1 VQLTG
6 SKNDGFPICSPD
18 YKWVYYLDGSASLIG
33 RVAVDSP
40 GKSEVVARSA
50 IPGGHISY
58 RMIGMSPSGDTL
70 AYNAS
75 VDGGQTQKVALLDL
89 RSQDSPRLLDVDAGI
104 AGGVRFTPD
113 GKSIAYTVQEN
124 GVDNAWVQPLDGTP
138 GHPITNFRSGRFSLF
153 RWSLDG
159 KSLGILRGRT
169 ESDVVVLLQELK

>member
-1 VQLTG
+1 MIG
-6 SKNDGFPICSPD
+6 ISPD
-18 YKWVYYLDGSASLIG
+18 
-33 RVAVDSP
+33 
-40 GKSEVVARSA
+40 
-50 IPGGHISY
+50 
-58 RMIGMSPSGDTL
+58 GDRL
-70 AYNAS
+70 AYTVS
-75 VDGGQTQKVALLDL
+75 VEGGQAQKVALLDL
-89 RSQDSPRLLDVDAGI
+89 KSQDPARLLDVNAGI

-153 RWSLDG
+153 HWSLDG